1 MLAVGHTLLLLH
13 SSRAILSMCLQ
24 GEIFYLFNP
33 CTGCLFPCD
42 GFPHLAARCCLF
54 LLLYFISNPK
64 SLSVCYTCFFAF
76 LECCRDHLAR
86 WWPQH
91 ACDASRDEEID
102 ENDTMISRQCSSLRR
117 YKWSFE
123 SHSHEGRRHFRSPH
137 QQHVTFLRLPPEA
150 PAAASPK
157 EDNAVFGPAEILG
170 SL

>member
-1 MLAVGHTLLLLH
+1 MLAVGHALLLLH
-13 SSRAILSMCLQ
+13 SSWAILCICLQ

-64 SLSVCYTCFFAF
+64 SLSICYTCFSAF

-86 WWPQH
+86 WWPQR

-123 SHSHEGRRHFRSPH
+123 SCSHEGRRHFRSPH
-137 QQHVTFLRLPPEA
+137 QQHVTFLLLPPEA